1 LNSEEIQFSFTEN
14 VNPKVTKIAS
24 QEHSAQISSQSMA
37 ADSECHLMVVIRIVF
52 LLQMMVDR
60 GRAVIH
66 SDKKDYPAVN
76 PNTHKEPIPSDKE
89 SSNNEDKL
97 KPHRRLTKE

>member
-1 LNSEEIQFSFTEN
+1 MI
-14 VNPKVTKIAS
+14 
-24 QEHSAQISSQSMA
+24 
-37 ADSECHLMVVIRIVF
+37 VIRIVF

-76 PNTHKEPIPSDKE
+76 PNTHKEPVPIDKE
-89 SSNNEDKL
+89 GSDNGEKL
-97 KPHRRLTKE
+97 DGG